1 MRTFPSD
8 IPDSR
13 FVHDFVNLGR
23 GIVDRGSW
31 IVDRGSSIVDQD
43 EVSTCETAYS
53 SNRGKKIWQCGTDRK
68 LDRKI

>member
-1 MRTFPSD
+1 MRTFSSD

-23 GIVDRGSW
+23 G